1 MPRGRKKKTVAVT
14 AEEIRAAIAAA
25 EADIESTSEKLKALK
40 ERLKGLKKDL
50 VLAEA
55 QEAAARAEEE
65 KRMLLEA
72 FEKSGKSLEE
82 AVELLSK
89 G

>member
-82 AVELLSK
+82 VMEMLNK
-89 G
+89 

>member
-1 MPRGRKKKTVAVT
+1 M
-14 AEEIRAAIAAA
+14 
-25 EADIESTSEKLKALK
+25 
-40 ERLKGLKKDL
+40 
-50 VLAEA
+50 LAEA

-82 AVELLSK
+82 VMELLNK
-89 G
+89 

>member
-65 KRMLLEA
+65 RRMLLEA

-82 AVELLSK
+82 VMQMLNK
-89 G
+89 

>member
-55 QEAAARAEEE
+55 QEAAARADEE

-82 AVELLSK
+82 VMELLNK
-89 G
+89 